1 MGLGRSAPT
10 WRRRRRALPAAAL
23 LVLAGCAVGP
33 NYEPVEAETGDRW
46 HVELTRGL
54 AEGEAGLQTWW
65 VTLDDPELT
74 SLIERATEGSLDI
87 RRALE
92 RIDEA
97 AGRRGITRGEWFP
110 SVDGQSEYQRQRFSE
125 NRFDQ
130 GLAGGKDD
138 DLYDTGIT
146 GSWEI
151 DVFGRIR
158 RSVEASTANLQQSIE
173 DYHDTLVVLYAE
185 VGLTYVDVRTF
196 QERIR
201 LNEQNIA
208 AQRGTLELTRERNRA
223 GLVGSLDVRQAEQNL
238 GLTESL
244 LPRLRQ
250 GYVQAVN
257 RLGVLLGQLPRA
269 LHAELE
275 SFAEIPQPPP
285 QVLVGLPRE
294 ILRQRPDVRSAE
306 RAVAAQ
312 TPLIGVATADLYPRF
327 ALLGSFGFQATDVAD
342 WTNWGSRA
350 FSIGPKVI
358 WNIFDGGRIRSN
370 IRVQEALTQQTLT
383 DYEQTVLEA
392 VEDAESSMIAFIEEQ
407 NRRDALQRSAT
418 AAAAA
423 VELVKTLYRT
433 GLTNFQNV
441 LDTERSLFQRQ
452 DELAQSRG
460 LVTQNLIAVY
470 RALGGGWSP

>member
-1 MGLGRSAPT
+1 VGLGRSAPT

-33 NYEPVEAETGDRW
+33 DYELVEAKTGDEW

-65 VTLDDPELT
+65 VTLDDPGLT
-74 SLIERATEGSLDI
+74 SLIERATEGSLDV
-87 RRALE
+87 RLALA
-92 RIDEA
+92 RIDA
-97 AGRRGITRGEWFP
+97 SAGQRGMTRGEWLP
-110 SVDGQSEYQRQRFSE
+110 SVDGGAEYQRQRLSE
-125 NRFDQ
+125 NRPGFPSP
-130 GLAGGKDD
+130 GGTD
-138 DLYDTGIT
+138 DLYDVGISGT
-146 GSWEI
+146 WEL

-158 RSVEASTANLQQSIE
+158 RSVEASTADLQQSIE
-173 DYHDTLVVLYAE
+173 DYHDTLVVLYAV

-201 LNEQNIA
+201 VNEQNIA
-208 AQRGTLELTRERNRA
+208 AQRGTLELVRDRNRA
-223 GLVGSLDVRQAEQNL
+223 GLVGNLDVRQAEQNL
-238 GLTESL
+238 GETESL
-244 LPRLRQ
+244 LPRLGQ

-257 RLGVLLGQLPRA
+257 RLGVLLGQLPSA
-269 LHAELE
+269 LHVELG
-275 SFAEIPQPPP
+275 SFAEIPQPPRE
-285 QVLVGLPRE
+285 VLVGLPRE
-294 ILRQRPDVRSAE
+294 LLRQRPDVRSAE

-312 TPLIGVATADLYPRF
+312 TPRIGVATADLYPRF
-327 ALLGSFGFQATDVAD
+327 AVLGQFGFAATDIAD
-342 WTNWGSRA
+342 WTSWGSRV
-350 FSIGPKVI
+350 FSIGPKLL

-370 IRVQEALTQQTLT
+370 IRVQEALTQQTLA

-418 AAAAA
+418 ASAAA

-441 LDTERSLFQRQ
+441 LDTERSLFTIQ
-452 DELAQSRG
+452 DALAQSRG
-460 LVTQNLIAVY
+460 LTTQNLIAVY
-470 RALGGGWSP
+470 RSLGGGWAQ